1 MPSLPILLKKLET
14 LLLQRVEV
22 EHQIVSVKQEIV
34 AANKPAPKRGRK
46 RGTTAETVELVKA
59 TVKVLRDAGQPL
71 PRREIA
77 ARLGITPSAVVY
89 RLQKA
94 MAAKFVERVSG
105 GRYRV
110 TNVVP
115 AF

>member
-1 MPSLPILLKKLET
+1 MPSLPILLKKLES

-34 AANKPAPKRGRK
+34 AASKPASKRGRK

-59 TVKVLRDAGQPL
+59 TVKVLRDAQEPL

-77 ARLGITPSAVVY
+77 ARLGVAPSAVSY

-94 MAAKFVERVSG
+94 IDAKFVEKVSG